1 MGGKSDEQ
9 TAGSERARLD
19 STGEFFSDGTPLH
32 AIRAGYVRRA
42 ADNVLYETVISG
54 RYAHVIAPDR
64 SGKSSLIA
72 ATAARLE
79 NNGSK
84 VAILDLEQIGVRE
97 AGSDAGRWYY
107 SVAYRL
113 LRQLRIRIDLQSWW
127 QDKSMLPNRQRL
139 LEFYSEIILQN
150 VQERVV
156 IFVDEIQCIGDLP
169 FADQLL
175 ASFRAAHN
183 ARATDP
189 EFSRLTFVLLGECDP
204 LSLLDEAELSPFN
217 ITQAVTL
224 AEFSREDLNL
234 FSTELNLEP
243 KDAATALD
251 RIYYWTAGQPYLSQK
266 MARTISREQP
276 AGDIAA
282 NVDRIATRQLA
293 GRSALHNEP
302 HMSHIHREV
311 VKDTKRREALLNLFG
326 RICKNVKVAT
336 DLGSPMQRRLIAIG
350 LIRIDEEGSLR
361 VRNRLYE
368 AVFTARWANENLPNN
383 WRPLAIAAI
392 ALVVIVAVPFW
403 YTQLLPRS
411 YVTVLT
417 SDTADLAG
425 VERTFESFRTFP
437 GHVRAADNLY
447 RSFLRK
453 RANAAVD
460 VAEIAAVVAMADKL
474 PNAERLPAELQ
485 AGFWDRRAREG
496 MRLEHRDAALIATI

>member
-1 MGGKSDEQ
+1 MSGKSDEQ
-9 TAGSERARLD
+9 AAGSERVRLD
-19 STGEFFSDGTPLH
+19 STGEFFSVGTPLH

-79 NNGSK
+79 NNGFK

-204 LSLLDEAELSPFN
+204 LSLIDEPERSPFN

-224 AEFSREDLNL
+224 AEFSREDLDL
-234 FSTELNLEP
+234 FSTELNLSP
-243 KDAATALD
+243 KDAAIALD

-266 MARTISREQP
+266 LARTISREQLVE
-276 AGDIAA
+276 I
-282 NVDRIATRQLA
+282 
-293 GRSALHNEP
+293 GRASC
-302 HMSHIHREV
+302 RE
-311 VKDTKRREALLNLFG
+311 
-326 RICKNVKVAT
+326 
-336 DLGSPMQRRLIAIG
+336 
-350 LIRIDEEGSLR
+350 R
-361 VRNRLYE
+361 V
-368 AVFTARWANENLPNN
+368 
-383 WRPLAIAAI
+383 
-392 ALVVIVAVPFW
+392 
-403 YTQLLPRS
+403 
-411 YVTVLT
+411 
-417 SDTADLAG
+417 
-425 VERTFESFRTFP
+425 
-437 GHVRAADNLY
+437 
-447 RSFLRK
+447 
-453 RANAAVD
+453 
-460 VAEIAAVVAMADKL
+460 
-474 PNAERLPAELQ
+474 
-485 AGFWDRRAREG
+485 
-496 MRLEHRDAALIATI
+496 